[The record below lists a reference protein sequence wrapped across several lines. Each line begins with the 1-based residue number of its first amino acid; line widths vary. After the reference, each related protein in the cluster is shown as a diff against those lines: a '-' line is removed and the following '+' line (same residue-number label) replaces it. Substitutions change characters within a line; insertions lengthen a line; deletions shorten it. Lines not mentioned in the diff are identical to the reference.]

1 MPNKAQHSSQEEMYA
16 GLKAHAGTAA
26 RAPQE
31 QCLLQRPDV
40 LNAVLEGPEVCLT
53 FLCCA
58 DATVSCFEWREVMT
72 TRPDA
77 PAPQIDILI
86 ATYNGSQ
93 HILQQLESIEK
104 QVTRFTFR
112 VIVAD
117 DGSKDDTREKIEA
130 YWREIG
136 KEGVNILYPNTGNNR
151 GIIRNFEFLIEQSQ
165 APYLMFSDQDDVW
178 LPDKVEVS
186 VGKVVELEQRHV
198 GQPVLVHTDR
208 YVVDQNLEILN
219 PSMLSELNATE
230 DLSLHE
236 GLLANVAAGCT
247 MAFNRQL
254 AELSLPFPPV
264 TYMHDWWLFLV
275 AKCYGVSCCL
285 KESTLL
291 YRQHGNNTLGTD
303 AKSRSVAAILRRT
316 KLFFARGSMNE
327 LYRVCFAQA
336 GSLYELGIKNNSTE
350 LKNMK
355 TVQKFIEGRD
365 YKNWKLKLHVFRF
378 RYLPRGY
385 ISKLAVLVN
394 LK

>member
-1 MPNKAQHSSQEEMYA
+1 MYA
-16 GLKAHAGTAA
+16 ETKMYASVAA
-26 RAPQE
+26 RLASRE
-31 QCLLQRPDV
+31 QCAPYIPDV
-40 LNAVLEGPEVCLT
+40 LNAVFGEPEFNLT
-53 FLCCA
+53 FLCCE
-58 DATVSCFEWREVMT
+58 DATVSYFEGREVMT
-72 TRPDA
+72 THSNA
-77 PAPQIDILI
+77 PAPEIDILI

-93 HILQQLESIEK
+93 HIIQQLESIEK
-104 QVTRFTFR
+104 QVTGFTFR

-117 DGSKDDTREKIEA
+117 DGSKDDTREKIKT
-130 YWREIG
+130 YWRSIG
-136 KEGVNILYPNTGNNR
+136 KEDVNILYPNTGKNR
-151 GIIRNFEFLIEQSQ
+151 GIIKNFEFLIEQSQ

-178 LPDKVEVS
+178 LPKKIELS
-186 VGKVVELEQRHV
+186 VGKVVELEQQHI

-247 MAFNRQL
+247 MAFNREL
-254 AELSLPFPPV
+254 AELSVPFPPI

-303 AKSRSVAAILRRT
+303 AKSRSVAAIVRRT
-316 KLFFARGSMNE
+316 KNFFAPGSMNE

-336 GSLYELGIKNNSTE
+336 VSLYELGIKNNSTE
-350 LKNMK
+350 LRNMK
-355 TVQKFIEGRD
+355 TVQKFIQGRG
-365 YKNWKLKLHVFRF
+365 YKNWKLKLYVFRF
-378 RYLPRGY
+378 GYLPRGY
-385 ISKLAVLVN
+385 ISKLAVLIS